1 MGCGASSLLSSFD
14 ANKCKIQLK
23 MLCIR
28 LDIKI
33 AKERNG
39 AMQDKHKV
47 AELLK
52 GSQEARARIL
62 VEHII
67 RGDFTVESM
76 DLLKLEASILVERFD
91 IVEKEVELTVE
102 VAQMV
107 CSIVYG
113 AYLMGGHIA
122 ELKTLGEMLRAKYGR
137 AFVDE
142 VNAHPEKYLPE
153 RIMKAIGESGAS
165 TINPLIVEAYMVEIA
180 KLKDVEYIPK
190 AVPAHWH
197 TGGAPHRRCHPR
209 ARCGH
214 GPAPPTRP
222 RPRWHRLHHPRLLP
236 VAHRGRAHP
245 GAPKRACGQ
254 ARREPALPLA
264 DDRRG
269 GGHEARRE
277 HERARQHLCRA
288 DQGGAHEALHVKI
301 SARMKTTMC
310 CVRARATV
318 GCGV

>member
-67 RGDFTVESM
+67 RRDFTVESM

-197 TGGAPHRRCHPR
+197 TGGAPPPAVPPAHAAVMGLPLQL
-209 ARCGH
+209 AP
-214 GPAPPTRP
+214 GPDGIACIIPAYFPSHTE
-222 RPRWHRLHHPRLLP
+222 
-236 VAHRGRAHP
+236 
-245 GAPKRACGQ
+245 GAPIL
-254 ARREPALPLA
+254 ALQNELAVKLGVSPLCPLPMIVGA
-264 DDRRG
+264 AATKLG
-269 GGHEARRE
+269 VNTNELGSTYAAQIKAAHTK
-277 HERARQHLCRA
+277 LC
-288 DQGGAHEALHVKI
+288 
-301 SARMKTTMC
+301 T
-310 CVRARATV
+310 
-318 GCGV
+318 